1 MEDRL
6 LELLE
11 SGLGKSKKTSGD
23 NYAFYSPFVD
33 HYKPK
38 LEVNI
43 RITSDGQNPWH
54 CWISDEKGRS
64 IKTLFKKLRVSK
76 QTWDEYNSIFSR
88 INRYVHSDNQIQV
101 NQVELPK
108 EFKPMW
114 ENGSGIIQKHSWV
127 YLQNRGIT
135 KADVM
140 RYGIG
145 YCSEGLY
152 SNRVI
157 IPSYDAKGELN
168 YFVGRSI
175 YKEGMK
181 YKNPPISKNVIGFEL
196 FINWDEPIILC
207 EGVFDAIAIKRNV
220 IPLFGKTIPK
230 KLMKKIYEKQVKT
243 IYILL
248 DSDAYWDSIKMTDVL
263 MRNGIDVQLIRLK
276 DKDPS
281 EMGFTKV
288 IDVIKKSSKT
298 SFSDLIRMKLNGKTK
313 KYMEI

>member
-1 MEDRL
+1 MKIINLLNRVIGNRGRRL
-6 LELLE
+6 
-11 SGLGKSKKTSGD
+11 KKAD
-23 NYAFYSPFVD
+23 EYMYWSPFTS
-33 HYKPK
+33 HHKPK
-38 LEVNI
+38 LQINVK
-43 RITSDGQNPWH
+43 TGKWH
-54 CWISDEKGRS
+54 CWVSNQGGHN
-64 IKTLFKKLRVSK
+64 LFQLLKKLKASREQFTELGDIVGKPSK
-76 QTWDEYNSIFSR
+76 SLSSQT
-88 INRYVHSDNQIQV
+88 SDKKQILR
-101 NQVELPK
+101 LPK
-108 EFKPMW
+108 EFKPIW
-114 ENGSGIIQKHSWV
+114 GNGDGIIQRHSWV

-135 KADVM
+135 KEDVM

-157 IPSYDAKGELN
+157 VPSYDAKGELN

-263 MRNGIDVQLIRLK
+263 MRNGINVQLIRLK

-281 EMGFTKV
+281 EMGFKKV
-288 IDVIKKSSKT
+288 IDVIKQSSTT

>member
-1 MEDRL
+1 MKIVNLLNRVIGNRGKRL
-6 LELLE
+6 
-11 SGLGKSKKTSGD
+11 KKAD
-23 NYAFYSPFVD
+23 EYMYWSPFTS
-33 HYKPK
+33 HHKPK
-38 LEVNI
+38 LQINVK
-43 RITSDGQNPWH
+43 TGKWH
-54 CWISDEKGRS
+54 CWVSNQGGHNLFQLLKKLKATRDQFTELEEIVGRS
-64 IKTLFKKLRVSK
+64 PKSLSSETSDKKQILR
-76 QTWDEYNSIFSR
+76 
-88 INRYVHSDNQIQV
+88 
-101 NQVELPK
+101 LPK

-114 ENGSGIIQKHSWV
+114 ENGGGIIQKHSWV
-127 YLQNRGIT
+127 YLQNRDVT
-135 KADVM
+135 KTDVV

-145 YCSEGLY
+145 YCSEGMY
-152 SNRVI
+152 ANRVI
-157 IPSYDAKGELN
+157 VPSYDTNGELN

-175 YKEGMK
+175 YQDGMK
-181 YKNPPISKNVIGFEL
+181 YKNPPVSKDVIGFDL

-207 EGVFDAIAIKRNV
+207 EGVFDAIAIKRNA

-263 MRNGIDVQLIRLK
+263 MRNGINVQIVKLK

-281 EMGFTKV
+281 EMGFRKV
-288 IDVIKKSSKT
+288 VDLVKKSSTT